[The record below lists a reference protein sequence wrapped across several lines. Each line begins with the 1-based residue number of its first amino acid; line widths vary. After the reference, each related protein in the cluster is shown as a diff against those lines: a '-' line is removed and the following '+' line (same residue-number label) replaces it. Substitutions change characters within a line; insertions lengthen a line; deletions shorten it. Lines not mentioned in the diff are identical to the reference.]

1 MSISYAWTFSQFDVA
16 KAEDGLTDVVKTIHW
31 RYDATDGK
39 VSCGCYGTVALDAP
53 NPSDFKPYASLTADW
68 CIAACSDKLDMT
80 EINQKLEDQIAL
92 LNNPP
97 VVPMVPP
104 FAALS

>member
-1 MSISYAWTFSQFDVA
+1 MAITYTWSFPQFDVA

-53 NPSDFKPYASLTADW
+53 NPTDFKPYASLTSQW
-68 CIAACSDKLDMT
+68 CIDACSAKLNIK
-80 EINQKLEDQIAL
+80 EINENLDNQIAL

-97 VVPMVPP
+97 IVPMVPP
-104 FAALS
+104 FAALN

>member
-68 CIAACSDKLDMT
+68 FI
-80 EINQKLEDQIAL
+80 Q
-92 LNNPP
+92 NPKFSRLAHLR
-97 VVPMVPP
+97 PP
-104 FAALS
+104 

>member
-1 MSISYAWTFSQFDVA
+1 MSITYTWSFPKLDVA
-16 KAEDGLTDVVKTIHW
+16 KAENGLTDVVKTIYW
-31 RYDATDGK
+31 CYDATDNK
-39 VSCGCYGTVALDAP
+39 VSCGTYGAVALDAP
-53 NPSDFKPYASLTADW
+53 NPSEFTPYLALTADW
-68 CIAACSDKLDMT
+68 CIAACSDKINMT
-80 EINQKLEDQIAL
+80 EINQKLADQIDL

>member
-1 MSISYAWTFSQFDVA
+1 MAITYTWSFPQFDVA

-39 VSCGCYGTVALDAP
+39 VSCGCYGTVGLDAP
-53 NPSDFKPYASLTADW
+53 NPSEFTPYSALTADW
-68 CIAACSDKLDMT
+68 CITVCSSKLDMT

-104 FAALS
+104 FAAM

>member
-1 MSISYAWTFSQFDVA
+1 MSIQYAWSFPQFDVA

-53 NPSDFKPYASLTADW
+53 TPSDFKPYASLTADW
-68 CIAACSDKLDMT
+68 CIEQCSAKLNMEEVNAALDKQLD
-80 EINQKLEDQIAL
+80 L

-97 VVPMVPP
+97 VVAMVPP
-104 FAALS
+104 FAAL